1 MVPALIDRTS
11 LRSMTTDGSSSA
23 IARARVEISTFL
35 EARLWSPP
43 SQTTEWL
50 APGAG
55 GNREQVERRDANDL
69 VGMTTSRQGTATL
82 RYQGLEHRTRVNRRL
97 ST

>member
-23 IARARVEISTFL
+23 IARARVEISAFL
-35 EARLWSPP
+35 EAMLWSPP

-55 GNREQVERRDANDL
+55 ATGSKWRGKMQ
-69 VGMTTSRQGTATL
+69 TTW
-82 RYQGLEHRTRVNRRL
+82 
-97 ST
+97 